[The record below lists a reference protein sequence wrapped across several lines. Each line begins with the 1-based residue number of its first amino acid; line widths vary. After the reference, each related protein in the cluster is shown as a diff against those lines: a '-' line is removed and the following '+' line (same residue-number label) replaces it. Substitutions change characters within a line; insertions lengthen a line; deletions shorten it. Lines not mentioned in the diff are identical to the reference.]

1 MSMKDERIF
10 FMEDYEGNLTAVPES
25 KAKLFQEK
33 QEEYRKN
40 PPPKKPL
47 DPELLAWITQ
57 ICENLARKNSNT
69 SEDTQDN

>member
-47 DPELLAWITQ
+47 SPEILAWLQETADRIQ
-57 ICENLARKNSNT
+57 AEESNKKNS
-69 SEDTQDN
+69 

>member
-47 DPELLAWITQ
+47 DPELLAWIQETADRIQ
-57 ICENLARKNSNT
+57 AEKSSKKNS
-69 SEDTQDN
+69 